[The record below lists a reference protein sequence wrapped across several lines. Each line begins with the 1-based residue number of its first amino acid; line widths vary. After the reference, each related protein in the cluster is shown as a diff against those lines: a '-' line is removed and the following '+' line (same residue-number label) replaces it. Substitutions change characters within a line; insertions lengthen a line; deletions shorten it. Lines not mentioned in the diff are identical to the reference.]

1 MCLTLGNQNIKTL
14 ERGKYTR
21 RLNIHKGILLPEKN
35 FAQKD
40 ILARN

>member
-21 RLNIHKGILLPEKN
+21 RLNKGILLPEKN